1 MKKRELTDVRKS
13 ETKDLSSKVK
23 EKKLELAKT
32 RVKIVSGEE
41 KNVKKLANL
50 KKEIAQLLTILKEKE
65 LVEVE
70 TKEETK

>member
-1 MKKRELTDVRKS
+1 MKRRELADVRKS